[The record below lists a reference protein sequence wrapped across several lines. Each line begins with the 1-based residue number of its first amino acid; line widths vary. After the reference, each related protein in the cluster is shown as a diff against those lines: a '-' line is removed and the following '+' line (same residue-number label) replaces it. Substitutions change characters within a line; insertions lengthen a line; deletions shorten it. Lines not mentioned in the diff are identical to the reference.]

1 MNALRSAKARIASRS
16 STWSTPGFARRVEH
30 ALFTVTL
37 AAMGYLCLGPLIAT
51 IWV

>member
-1 MNALRSAKARIASRS
+1 MNALRTAQPEVASRS
-16 STWSTPGFARRVEH
+16 SRWGTPGFARRVEQ

-37 AAMGYLCLGPLIAT
+37 AAMGYLCLGPLFAA

>member
-1 MNALRSAKARIASRS
+1 MEAVTFAGPRASSR
-16 STWSTPGFARRVEH
+16 STWSAPGLARRVEH

-37 AAMGYLCLGPLIAT
+37 TAMGYLCLGPLFAT